1 MKENLGNAADR
12 GSNQK
17 LLSPGICERFLNTHT
32 LTRKMII
39 IMMVIMMMVVVVIVM
54 VIGGREG
61 GRGETD

>member
-39 IMMVIMMMVVVVIVM
+39 IMIVII
-54 VIGGREG
+54 INEIK
-61 GRGETD
+61 ETDFKRREKIL

>member
-1 MKENLGNAADR
+1 VKENLGNAADR

-39 IMMVIMMMVVVVIVM
+39 IMIVII
-54 VIGGREG
+54 INEIK
-61 GRGETD
+61 ETDFKRREKIL